1 MKKKLM
7 SVILVLAVIAGML
20 AGCSSGKT
28 TDKNDSTDVKQGD
41 NSNNDTTD
49 SGDKELTIAYCFQDL
64 ETEFW
69 VASYDYAIKQ
79 FKDLKINVIEYNG
92 NQDPNKQ
99 LEQVNDA
106 IAQGVDAILCC
117 PQDSDSAVT
126 IAKAANDADVP
137 IAFINRE
144 PSSSDGINFI
154 TAVADN
160 KAIAYEAGKY
170 LVAQAKARYEATGEK
185 VVVGHMI
192 GDLGDNNAVLR
203 KEGFE
208 QALAEE
214 PDVFGDVVEIATE
227 WDANTALANLKS
239 ALQSNPD
246 ISLIFCGSDFLY
258 PQIQAT
264 LEPLGLWN
272 KAGEDKHIILGA
284 VDGDAG
290 AGKLMDEGYVDATAV
305 QDVYYETQACIDA
318 LVKAINDGDKQPSER
333 IVDPGFALT
342 QANLTERHDDM
353 WGNVVG
359 KSK

>member
-1 MKKKLM
+1 MKKKIFSIL
-7 SVILVLAVIAGML
+7 LVLTLVVSML
-20 AGCSSGKT
+20 AGCSTGKS
-28 TDKNDSTDVKQGD
+28 NESTETPKEEKTE
-41 NSNNDTTD
+41 DTKAAKD
-49 SGDKELTIAYCFQDL
+49 GIKMAFCFQDL

-69 VASYDYAIKQ
+69 VASYDYAIAEFKKQ
-79 FKDLKINVIEYNG
+79 GIEIIEYNG

-106 IAQGVDAILCC
+106 IAQGVDAILCV
-117 PQDSDSAVT
+117 PQDSDSAIT
-126 IAKAANDADVP
+126 IAKVANDANVP

-154 TAVADN
+154 TCVADN
-160 KAIAYEAGKY
+160 EAISYEAGKY
-170 LVAQAKARYEATGEK
+170 MVAQAKARFEATGQK

-208 QALAEE
+208 RAMADAPE
-214 PDVFGDVVEIATE
+214 VFGDVVEIATE

-258 PQIQAT
+258 PQIQVA

-272 KAGEDKHIILGA
+272 KIGDEKHIILGA

-290 AGKLMDEGYVDATAV
+290 AGKLMDEGFVDATAV
-305 QDVYYETQACIDA
+305 QDVYFETQACIDA
-318 LVKAINDGDKQPSER
+318 LVKAVNAGEKQPSER
-333 IVDPGFALT
+333 ILDPGFALT
-342 QANLTERHDDM
+342 QENLAERHDDM

-359 KSK
+359 K

>member
-1 MKKKLM
+1 MKKRFL
-7 SVILVLAVIAGML
+7 SILLALTVIATML
-20 AGCSSGKT
+20 VGCG
-28 TDKNDSTDVKQGD
+28 
-41 NSNNDTTD
+41 
-49 SGDKELTIAYCFQDL
+49 GDKAAEPEAGADDGITMAFCFQDL
-64 ETEFW
+64 ETQFW
-69 VASYDYAIKQ
+69 VASYDYAIQ
-79 FKDLKINVIEYNG
+79 ELKDQGINVIEYNG

-106 IAQGVDAILCC
+106 IAQGVDAILCV

-126 IAKAANDADVP
+126 IAKVANDAGIP

-144 PSSSDGINFI
+144 PSSNDGIKFI
-154 TAVADN
+154 TSVADN
-160 KAIAYEAGKY
+160 EAISYEAGKY
-170 LVAQAKARYEATGEK
+170 MVAQAKAKFDQTGEK
-185 VVVGHMI
+185 IVVGHMI
-192 GDLGDNNAVLR
+192 GDLGDANAVFR

-208 QALAEE
+208 RAMAEAPE
-214 PDVFGDVVEIATE
+214 VFGDVVEIATE

-246 ISLIFCGSDFLY
+246 ISMIFCGSDFLY
-258 PQIQAT
+258 PQIQAA

-272 KAGEDKHIILGA
+272 KIGEDNHIILGA

-305 QDVYYETQACIDA
+305 QDVYFETQACIDA
-318 LVKAINDGDKQPSER
+318 LVKAVGAGDQEPNER

-342 QANLTERHDDM
+342 QENLAEKHDDM

-359 KSK
+359 NK

>member
-1 MKKKLM
+1 MKKRFL
-7 SVILVLAVIAGML
+7 SILLALIVLSTTLVGCGGSKAG
-20 AGCSSGKT
+20 
-28 TDKNDSTDVKQGD
+28 
-41 NSNNDTTD
+41 D
-49 SGDKELTIAYCFQDL
+49 SGSAKDSDKGITIAYCFQDL
-64 ETEFW
+64 ETQFW
-69 VASYDYAIKQ
+69 VASYDYAIKE
-79 FKDLKINVIEYNG
+79 FKKQGINVIEYNG

-126 IAKAANDADVP
+126 IAKAANDAGVP

-144 PSSSDGINFI
+144 PSSTDGIKFI
-154 TAVADN
+154 TCVADN
-160 KAIAYEAGKY
+160 EAIAYEAGKY
-170 LVAQAKARYEATGEK
+170 MVAQAKAQYEATGK
-185 VVVGHMI
+185 KIVVGHMI
-192 GDLGDNNAVLR
+192 GDLGDTNAVLR
-203 KEGFE
+203 KQGFE
-208 QALAEE
+208 RAMSEA
-214 PDVFGDVVEIATE
+214 PDVFGKVVEIATE

-258 PQIQAT
+258 PQIQAA

-272 KAGEDKHIILGA
+272 KIGTDKHIILGA

-318 LVKAINDGDKQPSER
+318 LVKAINGGDKEPSQR

-342 QANLTERHDDM
+342 QENLKEKHDDM

-359 KSK
+359 KTQ

>member
-1 MKKKLM
+1 MKKLISM
-7 SVILVLAVIAGML
+7 LLVLAVIMGML
-20 AGCSSGKT
+20 AGCSTGKKDGT
-28 TDKNDSTDVKQGD
+28 DTTENTDK
-41 NSNNDTTD
+41 
-49 SGDKELTIAYCFQDL
+49 GDKQITIAYLFQDL

-69 VASYDYAIKQ
+69 VASYDYAIKT
-79 FKDLKINVIEYNG
+79 FKEQGIKVIEYNA

-106 IAQGVDAILCC
+106 IAQGVDAILCA

-126 IAKAANDADVP
+126 IAKAANDANVP

-144 PSSSDGINFI
+144 PSSADGIKFI

-160 KAIAYEAGKY
+160 EAIAYEAGKY
-170 LVAQAKARYEATGEK
+170 LVAQAKAKFEATGEK

-208 QALAEE
+208 RAMAEAPE
-214 PDVFGDVVEIATE
+214 VFGTVVEIATE

-258 PQIQAT
+258 PQIQVS

-272 KAGEDKHIILGA
+272 KVGNEKHIILGA
-284 VDGDAG
+284 VDGDSG

-305 QDVYYETQACIDA
+305 QDVFYETKACIDA
-318 LVKAINDGDKQPSER
+318 LTKAVAAGEKQPNEK
-333 IVDPGFALT
+333 IIDPGFALT
-342 QANLTERHDDM
+342 QENMAERRNDM
-353 WGNVVG
+353 WGNTV
-359 KSK
+359 KK

>member
-1 MKKKLM
+1 MKKKLISIM
-7 SVILVLAVIAGML
+7 LVFAMIASMMV
-20 AGCSSGKT
+20 GCSKKSET
-28 TDKNDSTDVKQGD
+28 TVKNDSEGVKQEDNSTGETKTDVK
-41 NSNNDTTD
+41 
-49 SGDKELTIAYCFQDL
+49 LTFAFCFQDL
-64 ETEFW
+64 ETQFW
-69 VASYDYAIKQ
+69 VASYDYAIKT
-79 FKDLKINVIEYNG
+79 FKDQGIDVIEYNG

-106 IAQGVDAILCC
+106 IAQGVDAILCV
-117 PQDSDSAVT
+117 PQDSDSAIT
-126 IAKAANDADVP
+126 IAKAANDANIP

-144 PSSSDGINFI
+144 PSSYDGIKSI
-154 TAVADN
+154 AAVADN
-160 KAIAYEAGKY
+160 KEIAYQAGKY
-170 LVAQAKARYEATGEK
+170 LVEQAKAKFDKTGEK
-185 VVVGHMI
+185 IVVGHMI

-208 QALAEE
+208 KALAEQ
-214 PDVFGDVVEIATE
+214 PDIFGDVVEIATE

-258 PQIQAT
+258 PQIQVS

-272 KAGEDKHIILGA
+272 KVGDDKHIILGA

-305 QDVYYETQACIDA
+305 QDVYFETGACITA
-318 LVKAINDGDKQPSER
+318 LVKAVKAGEKQPNER
-333 IVDPGFALT
+333 IIDPGFALT
-342 QANLTERHDDM
+342 QQNMADRHDDM

-359 KSK
+359 K

>member
-1 MKKKLM
+1 MKKRFF
-7 SVILVLAVIAGML
+7 SVLLVIAVIAGML
-20 AGCSSGKT
+20 AGCSSGKSSV
-28 TDKNDSTDVKQGD
+28 STGDTPAESQGGNTEVTKAAD
-41 NSNNDTTD
+41 D
-49 SGDKELTIAYCFQDL
+49 GMTIAFCFQDL

-69 VASYDYAIKQ
+69 VASYDYAIAE
-79 FKDLKINVIEYNG
+79 FKDQGINVIEYNG

-106 IAQGVDAILCC
+106 IAQGVDAILCV
-117 PQDSDSAVT
+117 PQDSDSAIT
-126 IAKAANDADVP
+126 IAKAANNAGVP

-154 TAVADN
+154 TCVADN
-160 KAIAYEAGKY
+160 EAISYEAGKY
-170 LVAQAKARYEATGEK
+170 MVAQAKARFEKTGEK

-208 QALAEE
+208 RAMAEAPE
-214 PDVFGDVVEIATE
+214 VFGNVVEIATE

-258 PQIQAT
+258 PQIQVA

-272 KAGEDKHIILGA
+272 KIGEDKHVILGA

-318 LVKAINDGDKQPSER
+318 LVKSVNAGDKQPSER

-342 QANLTERHDDM
+342 QENLTEKHDDM

-359 KSK
+359 KK

>member
-1 MKKKLM
+1 MKKRLFSIM
-7 SVILVLAVIAGML
+7 LVLVVVASML
-20 AGCSSGKT
+20 SGCSSNSK
-28 TDKNDSTDVKQGD
+28 STD
-41 NSNNDTTD
+41 NNTSKNEDQATPTNK
-49 SGDKELTIAYCFQDL
+49 GDKELTIAYCFQDL

-69 VASYDYAIKQ
+69 VASYDSAIKQ
-79 FKDLKINVIEYNG
+79 FKDLGIKVIEYNG

-106 IAQGVDAILCC
+106 IAQGVDAILCA

-126 IAKAANDADVP
+126 IAKTANNAGVP

-144 PSSSDGINFI
+144 PSSSDGIKFI

-160 KAIAYEAGKY
+160 EAIAYEAGKY
-170 LVAQAKARYEATGEK
+170 LVAQAKAKFEASGEK

-208 QALAEE
+208 RAVAEAPE
-214 PDVFGDVVEIATE
+214 VFGEVVEIATE

-258 PQIQAT
+258 PQIQVS

-272 KAGEDKHIILGA
+272 KVGEDKHIILGA
-284 VDGDAG
+284 VDGDSG

-305 QDVYYETQACIDA
+305 QDVFYETTACIDA
-318 LVKAINDGDKQPSER
+318 LVKAINAGDKQPSER
-333 IVDPGFALT
+333 IIDPGFALT
-342 QANLTERHDDM
+342 QENMKENHDDM

-359 KSK
+359 KK

>member
-1 MKKKLM
+1 MKKMLSLILALAVVM
-7 SVILVLAVIAGML
+7 SVF
-20 AGCSSGKT
+20 AGCSGKT
-28 TDKNDSTDVKQGD
+28 TGDSTGKKDGD
-41 NSNNDTTD
+41 SNTAPTKAADK
-49 SGDKELTIAYCFQDL
+49 GDEEITIAYLFQDL
-64 ETEFW
+64 ETQFW
-69 VASYDYAIKQ
+69 VASYDYAIKTM
-79 FKDLKINVIEYNG
+79 KDLGIKVIEYNA

-106 IAQGVDAILCC
+106 IAQGVDAILCA

-126 IAKAANDADVP
+126 IAKVANNANVP
-137 IAFINRE
+137 VAFINRE
-144 PSSSDGINFI
+144 PSSNDGIKFV

-170 LVAQAKARYEATGEK
+170 LVSQAKARYEETGEK

-214 PDVFGDVVEIATE
+214 PEAIGEVVEIATK
-227 WDANTALANLKS
+227 WDANTALANLQS

-272 KAGEDKHIILGA
+272 KVGDPKHIILGA

-290 AGKLMDEGYVDATAV
+290 AGQLMDEGYVDATAV

-318 LVKAINDGDKQPSER
+318 LVEAIKNGETQPNER
-333 IVDPGFALT
+333 IVDEGFALT
-342 QANLTERHDDM
+342 QENLSERHDDM

-359 KSK
+359 K